1 MQFSY
6 FFIFVKS
13 MEEYK
18 QNPKFIKQ
26 ITGQRQDVSSIC
38 RETDT
43 SGFLQNCIFMESW
56 SVWVYKQVQS
66 TKK

>member
-1 MQFSY
+1 
-6 FFIFVKS
+6 